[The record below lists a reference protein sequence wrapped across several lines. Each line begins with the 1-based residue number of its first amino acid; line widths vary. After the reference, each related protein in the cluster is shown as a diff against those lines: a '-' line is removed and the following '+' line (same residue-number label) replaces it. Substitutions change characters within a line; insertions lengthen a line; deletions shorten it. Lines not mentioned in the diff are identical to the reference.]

1 MVEILFGFMNQ
12 KQIEMDPIVK
22 GGENVFCFLF
32 LGWNR
37 KRKEIYIFQR
47 VFPFL
52 IEKVLEILFVL
63 LF

>member
-1 MVEILFGFMNQ
+1 MNQ

-37 KRKEIYIFQR
+37 KRREIYIFQR